1 MDAAALGG
9 KKDKIFRPSLKKQF
23 SVERRT
29 RKCSHYLLILMTRE
43 SQVMFR
49 SQLNISEASQRD
61 GVLLNNCRKQQ
72 ENTLDA
78 WFNSSANTDRVC
90 ANAFSFA
97 AAVKIWVLKRV

>member
-1 MDAAALGG
+1 MIKGHFEVVWIWKG
-9 KKDKIFRPSLKKQF
+9 KFTLKW
-23 SVERRT
+23 
-29 RKCSHYLLILMTRE
+29 KCSHYLLILMTRE

-78 WFNSSANTDRVC
+78 WLNSSANTDRVC

-97 AAVKIWVLKRV
+97 AAVKIWV